1 MSGFAFKQFKVA
13 HEQCAMK
20 VSTDGILLGAWA
32 NLSNANSLLDIGT
45 GTGLLALMC
54 KQRSPQLTITAVE
67 VDKNAYQQALQN
79 IAASPWPNIEVHQQS
94 IQTFNNAQPFDV
106 VIANPPYFNHSLKGN
121 NEARNIARH
130 TDGLSFVELISAFKK
145 LSHAGSTFSL
155 ILPTTEAAVFIEL
168 ATQNGLFLNT
178 HCQVKATPNKAISR
192 SLMTFSYINQSIV
205 ESALCIKDNENNY
218 SEDYITLCKAFYLK
232 M

>member
-1 MSGFAFKQFKVA
+1 
-13 HEQCAMK
+13 MK
-20 VSTDGILLGAWA
+20 SAGVPCVPGSDGPL
-32 NLSNANSLLDIGT
+32 
-45 GTGLLALMC
+45 
-54 KQRSPQLTITAVE
+54 
-67 VDKNAYQQALQN
+67 
-79 IAASPWPNIEVHQQS
+79 
-94 IQTFNNAQPFDV
+94 
-106 VIANPPYFNHSLKGN
+106 GN

-130 TDGLSFVELISAFKK
+130 TDGLSFAELISAFKK
-145 LSHAGSTFSL
+145 LSHSGSTFSL
-155 ILPTTEAAVFIEL
+155 ILPTTEVAVFIEL

-192 SLMTFSYINQSIV
+192 NLMTFSYINQSIV

>member
-1 MSGFAFKQFKVA
+1 
-13 HEQCAMK
+13 
-20 VSTDGILLGAWA
+20 
-32 NLSNANSLLDIGT
+32 
-45 GTGLLALMC
+45 
-54 KQRSPQLTITAVE
+54 
-67 VDKNAYQQALQN
+67 
-79 IAASPWPNIEVHQQS
+79 
-94 IQTFNNAQPFDV
+94 
-106 VIANPPYFNHSLKGN
+106 
-121 NEARNIARH
+121 
-130 TDGLSFVELISAFKK
+130 
-145 LSHAGSTFSL
+145 
-155 ILPTTEAAVFIEL
+155 AVFIEL